1 MFGATRGQ
9 HGAFPP
15 LLLAERRRRGVCKK
29 VESVPDRSLA
39 LCRGSGAALA
49 NPASAKPLTASTYQP
64 ENLGPDRALGL
75 RPARMR
81 EQLDQPKCCE
91 TH

>member
-1 MFGATRGQ
+1 MALS
-9 HGAFPP
+9 PP
-15 LLLAERRRRGVCKK
+15 LLLAERQRRGVCKK
-29 VESVPDRSLA
+29 VESVLDHPLA

-49 NPASAKPLTASTYQP
+49 NPALADPLIASTYQP
-64 ENLGPDRALGL
+64 ENLGPDRAPGL

-81 EQLDQPKCCE
+81 EQLDQPKYCE

>member
-1 MFGATRGQ
+1 MAL
-9 HGAFPP
+9 PP
-15 LLLAERRRRGVCKK
+15 LLLAERRHRGVCKK
-29 VESVPDRSLA
+29 DESVLDRPLA

-49 NPASAKPLTASTYQP
+49 NPAPAKPLIASTYQP

-91 TH
+91 AH